1 MRLPWIQTNMKKEVK
16 KMIGLLE
23 FEYLIILIIYGG
35 YLLLEYYP
43 NQKLSSDLEHKVIK
57 ILNIA
62 MFIAMP
68 MVLMFIGFITV

>member
-1 MRLPWIQTNMKKEVK
+1 
-16 KMIGLLE
+16 MISLLE
-23 FEYLIILIIYGG
+23 LEYLILLAIYGG

-43 NQKLSSDLEHKVIK
+43 DQKLSSELEHKVIK

-68 MVLMFIGFITV
+68 LVLMFIGFITV